1 MHLSYLAK
9 VRTVDIESSVTT
21 AERTLSEHMKHS
33 NTVAVYLMLLC
44 FICTLGVRSA
54 VVTELSISTAVPFA
68 N

>member
-33 NTVAVYLMLLC
+33 NTVAVYLVHGWVESRC
-44 FICTLGVRSA
+44 ADTG
-54 VVTELSISTAVPFA
+54 